1 LLTKNGNVQSA
12 VKLVGEAFVE
22 LRQSL
27 VTTFDAASCHYT
39 SKDTVANN
47 DVEQYTIRSVDAD
60 MKDFSKHGNPLYL
73 FKRAILIDGCDQ
85 ILVPRTAL

>member
-1 LLTKNGNVQSA
+1 
-12 VKLVGEAFVE
+12 VE

-60 MKDFSKHGNPLYL
+60 MKDFSKYQHDNPAMGGDDR
-73 FKRAILIDGCDQ
+73 RALSCYNIEQ
-85 ILVPRTAL
+85 KTSEK